1 MDLAN
6 MKGQIF
12 ILMAVMVL
20 IALILLR
27 NVIQPPAIKSDNYL
41 YENFINLKNELI
53 RTVDLS
59 LLSKEDV
66 GQIAANLG
74 TFISFSKEILGNRS
88 YAEDVK
94 FNILSYDNTTE
105 VHMNIT
111 LTQGNSFIEDEFII
125 NRTVYS

>member
-1 MDLAN
+1 MGLAN

-27 NVIQPPAIKSDNYL
+27 NVIQPPEINSDNYL
-41 YENFINLKNELI
+41 YENFINLKGEMI

-59 LLSKEDV
+59 LLNKENV
-66 GQIAANLG
+66 QTNLG
-74 TFISFSKEILGNRS
+74 TFISFSKEVLDNRS
-88 YAEDVK
+88 YVEDVK
-94 FNILSYDNTTE
+94 FNIVSYGNTTE

-111 LTQGNSFIEDEFII
+111 LTQGNSFIEDQFII

>member
-1 MDLAN
+1 
-6 MKGQIF
+6 MKGQVF

-27 NVIQPPAIKSDNYL
+27 NVIQPPEIKSDNYL
-41 YENFINLKNELI
+41 YENFINLKTELI

-59 LLSKEDV
+59 LLNRDDV
-66 GQIAANLG
+66 SANLNNF
-74 TFISFSKEILGNRS
+74 TSFSKGVFNKRG

-94 FNILSYDNTTE
+94 FNTLFYGNTTE

-111 LTQGNSFIEDEFII
+111 LAQGNSFIEDQFII